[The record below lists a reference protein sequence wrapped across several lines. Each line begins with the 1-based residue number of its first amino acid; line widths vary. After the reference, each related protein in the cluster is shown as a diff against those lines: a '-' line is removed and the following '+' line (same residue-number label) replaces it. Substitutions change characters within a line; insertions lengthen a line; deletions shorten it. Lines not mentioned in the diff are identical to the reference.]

1 MGVVLPSE
9 VAWVL
14 DLIGINWPNIDE
26 DELKSAAEEL
36 RSIAEEMKGHNGDAA
51 SDIEQML
58 GMNSAESLELFEAL
72 WKKLSDGHLQQLGE
86 GMDVLAVGLD
96 IGAVVIE
103 AMKLAAIVNLVIL
116 AAEIIADQAAAVV
129 TFGASEALAAA
140 QTAITQAIVKELE
153 QTAIQTVEQQLMD
166 AIEGPIFAALESA
179 GMELAGQLL
188 GDALGTHSGVDLGA
202 VANAGADG
210 FKQGV
215 QDSADQLSGMADSV
229 VNDPLGAAEGAA
241 TGQGIPT
248 GADS

>member
-26 DELKSAAEEL
+26 DELRSAADEL
-36 RSIAEEMKGHNGDAA
+36 RSIAEELKGHNGDAA

-58 GMNSAESLELFEAL
+58 GVNSAESLELFEAL

-86 GMDVLAVGLD
+86 GMDILAVGLD

-116 AAEIIADQAAAVV
+116 AAEIIADQAAAAF

-140 QTAITQAIVKELE
+140 QTAITQTIVKQLE
-153 QTAIQTVEQQLMD
+153 QTAIQTVEQQLMN

-202 VANAGADG
+202 VANAGSDG

-215 QDSADQLSGMADSV
+215 QDSENQLSGMANSV
-229 VNDPLGAAEGAA
+229 VNDPLGSLEGAA

-248 GADS
+248 GSDA